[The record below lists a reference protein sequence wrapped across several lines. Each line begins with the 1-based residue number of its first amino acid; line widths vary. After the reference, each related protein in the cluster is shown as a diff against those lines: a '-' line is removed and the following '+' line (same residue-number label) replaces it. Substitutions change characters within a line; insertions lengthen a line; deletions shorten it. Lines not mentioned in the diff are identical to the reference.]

1 MLALLPQIP
10 VELSIQTFNFFA
22 LFLLNIFFKD
32 KTNISVYG
40 DC

>member
-10 VELSIQTFNFFA
+10 AELGIQKKIFA
-22 LFLLNIFFKD
+22 LFLLNSFFKD
-32 KTNISVYG
+32 KTNTSVYG